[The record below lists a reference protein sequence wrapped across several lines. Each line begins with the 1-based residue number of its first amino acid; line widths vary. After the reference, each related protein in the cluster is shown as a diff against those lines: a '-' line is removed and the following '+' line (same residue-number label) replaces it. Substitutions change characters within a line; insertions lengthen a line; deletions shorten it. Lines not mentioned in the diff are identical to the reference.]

1 MSDINI
7 ESFFIPNSSVVSEG
21 VASSIIKKVFDALI
35 KIIKTVYERIVNAF
49 KTIYER
55 AMGKNFKDNWNYI
68 IKHSGSIDKDRKV
81 KIKEFPKSVENDFD
95 FTSALGINAVAK
107 LTEIFVDSASKLKGI
122 SSIFLKNLDLKFAD
136 GTSNEAPKIS
146 DDPKTWAPNL
156 IARLAPREKEVGI
169 MEVISDRGIFSEE
182 AICDKSYIT
191 KITRKADKLVDYL
204 TKTRNKLQAV
214 QGSNDPKINA
224 LSSALSAIGGT
235 ISKTCA
241 DATAEAVRRSNL
253 VVAFAASV
261 RSGKPMKE
269 TNESMDFSLLGLK

>member
-21 VASSIIKKVFDALI
+21 VASTIIKNVFDALI

-68 IKHSGSIDKDRKV
+68 IKHSGSIDKDHKV

-95 FTSALGINAVAK
+95 FTSDLGINAVAK
-107 LTEIFVDSASKLKGI
+107 LVEAYGTKFDGA
-122 SSIFLKNLDLKFAD
+122 SSIFLKRLNLRFAD
-136 GTSNEAPKIS
+136 GTSNDAPKIS

-182 AICDKSYIT
+182 AMCDKTYIT

-204 TKTRNKLQAV
+204 TKTRNKLQSTK
-214 QGSNDPKINA
+214 GSDDAKINA
-224 LSSALSAIGGT
+224 LSSALSAIGGA

-253 VVAFAASV
+253 VIAYAASV

>member
-1 MSDINI
+1 MSDISL
-7 ESFFIPNSSVVSEG
+7 ESFFIPNSSVISEG
-21 VASSIIKKVFDALI
+21 VASSVIKNVFDALI
-35 KIIKTVYERIVNAF
+35 KIIKTTFARIVNAF

-68 IKHSGSIDKDRKV
+68 IKHSGSIDKDSKV

-107 LTEIFVDSASKLKGI
+107 LAEEWDTKFNVG
-122 SSIFLKNLDLKFAD
+122 SSIFLEKLDLKFAD
-136 GTSNEAPKIS
+136 GTSNDAPKITG
-146 DDPKTWAPNL
+146 DPKTWAPNL

-182 AICDKSYIT
+182 AMCDKSYIT

-204 TKTRNKLQAV
+204 TKTSNKLRSTHGTDDV
-214 QGSNDPKINA
+214 KINT
-224 LSSALSAIGGT
+224 LSSALSSIGSV

-253 VVAFAASV
+253 VIAYAASV

>member
-1 MSDINI
+1 MSDISL

-21 VASSIIKKVFDALI
+21 AASSIIKNVFDALI
-35 KIIKTVYERIVNAF
+35 KIIKTTFARIVNAF

-55 AMGKNFKDNWNYI
+55 AMGKNFKDNWNYL
-68 IKHSGSIDKDRKV
+68 IKHSGSIDKNHKV

-107 LTEIFVDSASKLKGI
+107 LADVGGAKLEGTA
-122 SSIFLKNLDLKFAD
+122 SIFLEKLDLKFAD
-136 GTSNEAPKIS
+136 GTSNAAPKIS
-146 DDPKTWAPNL
+146 DDPRTWTTNL
-156 IARLAPREKEVGI
+156 IARLAPRENAVGI
-169 MEVISDRGIFSEE
+169 MDVISDRGIFSEE
-182 AICDKSYIT
+182 AMCDKSYIT

-204 TKTRNKLQAV
+204 TKTSNKIRSTYGTDDV
-214 QGSNDPKINA
+214 KINT
-224 LSSALSAIGGT
+224 LSSALSCIGGV

-253 VVAFAASV
+253 VIAFAASA

>member
-7 ESFFIPNSSVVSEG
+7 ESFFIPNSSVVNEG
-21 VASSIIKKVFDALI
+21 VASSIIKNVFDALI
-35 KIIKTVYERIVNAF
+35 KIIKTTFARIVNTF

-68 IKHSGSIDKDRKV
+68 IKHSESIDKDRKV

-95 FTSALGINAVAK
+95 FTSDLGINAVAR
-107 LTEIFVDSASKLKGI
+107 LVDIYADKADKFELAS
-122 SSIFLKNLDLKFAD
+122 SVFLERLNLKFAD
-136 GTSNEAPKIS
+136 GASNEAPKITG
-146 DDPKTWAPNL
+146 DPRTWAPNL
-156 IARLAPREKEVGI
+156 IARMAPREKEVGI

-191 KITRKADKLVDYL
+191 KITRKADKLVDHL
-204 TKTRNKLQAV
+204 TKTSNKIRSTHGTDDV
-214 QGSNDPKINA
+214 KINT
-224 LSSALSAIGGT
+224 LSSALSSIGSV

-253 VVAFAASV
+253 VIAYAASV